1 MNIKTFQAIDMRTAM
16 ARVKEELGSNAIIL
30 GTKQLARGEGSYGSM
45 SRPMIE
51 VTAALDEDETPPPAR
66 KKTAKTQSVAKTARK
81 TTSDENPSLDELKE
95 EIVSI
100 KRLLTSTFE
109 AGFGAESGIKQAA
122 GMADELENLKS
133 MLSFMMENSDFY
145 KGTGLEPNYLACY
158 RRMVERG
165 VDREFAMKLAH
176 ETRESV
182 PGNRELDLKSLVT
195 LFVNRIKDAMI
206 TSGPITPLDN
216 GSPRIISLI
225 GPTGVGKTTTAAKIA
240 ARLTMADKKVGL
252 ITIDTYRIA
261 AVEQLRTYAG
271 ILGVPIEVAG
281 SPEELTDA
289 VERMGDM
296 DVIII
301 DTAGRSQHD
310 SEKLSELDSFLK
322 AGPEIENLLVLS
334 AAADPA
340 AINEAVRNFGKMD
353 VAGVI
358 FTKMDETSKPG
369 VVITQNFKTGIP
381 IVYCTAGQRVPEDI
395 ETASAQKIA
404 ALLFK
409 KQGHDTGEPAG
420 QSIGGSP
427 LSVGWS
433 PLV

>member
-1 MNIKTFQAIDMRTAM
+1 MNIKTFQAEDMRSGMT
-16 ARVKEELGSNAIIL
+16 RVKEELGPNAIIL
-30 GTKQLARGEGSYGSM
+30 GTKNIPGRYGV
-45 SRPMIE
+45 PQMIE
-51 VTAALDEDETPPPAR
+51 ITAALDDEDVPPPSR
-66 KKTAKTQSVAKTARK
+66 KKILKPASVKTARK
-81 TTSDENPSLDELKE
+81 TAPETGSTLEELKN
-95 EIVSI
+95 EIASV
-100 KRLLTSTFE
+100 KRILSSHHE
-109 AGFGAESGIKQAA
+109 AGIGAVNGLRQAA
-122 GMADELENLKS
+122 GMAEELENLKS

-182 PGNRELDLKSLVT
+182 PGNREPDMRSLVT
-195 LFVNRIKDAMI
+195 LMIGKIKDAMI
-206 TSGPITPLDN
+206 TSGPITPLEN

-240 ARLTMADKKVGL
+240 ARLVMDGKKAGF

-271 ILGVPIEVAG
+271 ILDVPVEVAT
-281 SPEELTDA
+281 SPEELADA
-289 VERMGDM
+289 VDKLGEM

-310 SEKLSELDSFLK
+310 WKKLSELGTFLK
-322 AGPEIENLLVLS
+322 AGPDIENLLVLS
-334 AAADPA
+334 AAADTA

-353 VAGVI
+353 VAGII

-369 VVITQNFKTGIP
+369 VVITQNFKTGVP

-409 KQGHDTGEPAG
+409 KQGHDAGETAEQGAEGPAHATV
-420 QSIGGSP
+420 GST
-427 LSVGWS
+427 
-433 PLV
+433 LV